1 MNHQVVGFCQF
12 SQRNIENPTA
22 TVGNLSCKPSYAL
35 VTLESRKELQ
45 GWVAMANRGDI
56 WFDPK
61 KRRMGFKGYIY
72 MYILYIL
79 PYSIHTYIYNH

>member
-1 MNHQVVGFCQF
+1 MLESISSSFFGFSQF
-12 SQRNIENPTA
+12 SQTNIENPTA

-56 WFDPK
+56 WFDPPK
-61 KRRMGFKGYIY
+61 TLIHLLIKYI
-72 MYILYIL
+72 
-79 PYSIHTYIYNH
+79 S